1 MEYLIS
7 PEGLLSLLTLT
18 VLEIVLGIDNL
29 IFISI
34 IVARLPHDQ
43 QGRARA
49 VGLSLALIL
58 RIAFLFGATFIASLI
73 HPLFSL
79 FGHGVSGRDLIMFG
93 GGFFLLAKATTE
105 LHNKLEGE
113 EHGAEGGKR
122 SSFAGMIVQII
133 ALDLVF
139 SIDSVITAIGL
150 TQHIEVMIIAVV
162 TAVIVMQ
169 LSAGSISRFIE
180 KHPTIKILALAFLLM
195 VGMVLVLEGFHV
207 EVPKPYVYFAMAF
220 SVAVE
225 MLNLRFRR
233 KQEKKPV
240 KLRTP
245 SLEEPSK

>member
-34 IVARLPHDQ
+34 IVARLPQDQ
-43 QGRARA
+43 QSRARA
-49 VGLSLALIL
+49 IGLSLALIL
-58 RIAFLFGATFIASLI
+58 RIAFLFGATFIAGLI

-113 EHGAEGGKR
+113 EHGADGGKR

-150 TQHIEVMIIAVV
+150 TQHIEVMIIAVIV
-162 TAVIVMQ
+162 AVIVMQ
-169 LSAGSISRFIE
+169 ISAGSISRFIE
-180 KHPTIKILALAFLLM
+180 QHPTIKILALAFLLM

-207 EVPKPYVYFAMAF
+207 EVPKPYIYFAMAF

-233 KQEKKPV
+233 KQDKNPV
-240 KLRTP
+240 KLHTP

>member
-49 VGLSLALIL
+49 IGLSLALIL
-58 RIAFLFGATFIASLI
+58 RVVFLFGATFIAGLV
-73 HPLFSL
+73 HPLFNI

-113 EHGAEGGKR
+113 EHGAGGGRR

-150 TQHIEVMIIAVV
+150 TQHIEVMIIAVIV
-162 TAVIVMQ
+162 AVIVMQ

-180 KHPTIKILALAFLLM
+180 QHPTIKILALAFLLM

-207 EVPKPYVYFAMAF
+207 EVPKPYIYFAMAF

-233 KQEKKPV
+233 KQDKNPV
-240 KLRTP
+240 KLHMP